1 MNDITD
7 QFPNMKLLAAVYKS
21 SRKADTYLY
30 ISKKGD
36 FSEVPEALMKHF
48 GTPKFVMP
56 LPLPC
61 PKHLKGVDEAKLMAA
76 LDEQGFY
83 LQLPPAHESLLETH
97 RMSLGLDPKPH
108 DIK

>member
-1 MNDITD
+1 MNAITD

-21 SRKADTYLY
+21 SKKADTYLY
-30 ISKKGD
+30 ICKKGD

-48 GTPKFVMP
+48 GIPKFVMP

-61 PKHLKGVDEAKLMAA
+61 PKPLKGVDETKLMVA
-76 LDEQGFY
+76 LEEQGFY
-83 LQLPPAHESLLETH
+83 LQLPPAQESLLEAH
-97 RMSLGLDPKPH
+97 RKSLGLDPKPH